1 MRMKQRQKK
10 LFEKVLAFLLVLT
23 MCAGMLPV
31 QTLAVEKDKAIAQNE
46 TVADWKMQN
55 FGSDTDLTIQDGWM
69 TPDETGDGVLVDYG
83 KIYQDVGGN
92 VVVYDNAAPIYQDSI
107 LEFDVTV
114 TGGQANKYQV
124 AFFPR
129 FQSGKNCDG
138 FAVGEK
144 AQLQHSYQVNG
155 QEGWPGVDNNLGM
168 SFEVDQ
174 TYHIKMVTAGN
185 TMSVYVGDK
194 LLTSFET
201 RSEITDGK
209 YGFRIWTQSDVKTVH
224 FENIKRS
231 EYISSKLDK
240 KEEIIKSDDW
250 GKEDVVIPVSFG
262 KDDAV
267 DTIKNGDQELTEG
280 TDYTIDGSTITL
292 KKEYIEKQADSFALN
307 ILFAKGSEDSFK
319 VTRLDTTIKEHIWTP
334 EQGLDEWNKIAG
346 NGTYTL
352 EEDGLHIKGETKL
365 MNTASPSVMNGEIEM
380 TFDQLTDNNY
390 IGFLFGAKENGTWQG
405 VMKDD
410 DYVLSRWY
418 YHNSDGNRTGFHG
431 DGSFLLSRD
440 GEADTKLKLR
450 FQGQTLS
457 MWLDDQFM
465 YTGSVS
471 QVKDTMGKM
480 GLLTG
485 SKCDIVVK
493 KVVFRSVLPFM
504 AETDDSGD
512 KIIAKDGMNVT
523 LADDFPRVKEYDL
536 NGKKMDGAEFKY
548 NYVTINSVDYP
559 ATATIAKE
567 SDDSITYTVE
577 PEGSDVK
584 FDVVFTVLDNHI
596 LDMHIKNIE
605 EPKGELVYS
614 IGLPNQPLISA
625 NSNQSGA
632 RLDASGFIEA
642 MGAFHNSQLS
652 DFHYNINENKISKT
666 ADGLATIPVITTDEL
681 SASMANNVLLNIQE
695 FRFRAFDLED
705 GSVSAGFW
713 NNEFMYRGLDG
724 EKLFPI
730 ASEPEEENLYCQII
744 LTEDTNADG
753 TMDWQDG
760 ANALK
765 ELVGDR
771 IPGGEDAARS
781 FFEVGYNFVS
791 EAQQPFIKV
800 GDNLKRMSNL
810 IDGFDQILI
819 LKGYANEGHDSGHA
833 DYDDINKRAGGAEDL
848 NAMTEAIKDINATFG
863 IHINHTEAYPEAEMY
878 NDHVVS
884 NNNAWSWM
892 DQSQN
897 IRREVDILNTAEGQR
912 TMDERLNSMFEKAP
926 GIDFVYVDTY
936 TDDRWCETRIA
947 NNLISNGAMIG
958 TENQNDFNR
967 YNSWVHWPEINANSM
982 HHFVYHTQK
991 DVYGS
996 ASSPIYWGGYARAES
1011 FMSWQHRNNIN
1022 PIVKQFY
1029 TNQLPQKY
1037 LMCHE
1042 LLKDDGSTG
1051 YFEGNVTS
1059 SNYQIRK
1066 DGNLLTDGQGKIFIP
1081 WFAEDSE
1088 TRNPD
1093 EAAKI
1098 YHWNDQGGDTTWTL
1112 PENWSNLSNVYLYKT
1127 TQTGKKL
1134 VDTIEVVDGQVTI
1147 HADAQTPYV
1156 VYPGEAEPDTTKW
1169 SEGSPLEDG
1178 SFNSRDFS
1186 VWEKSGNA
1194 DIQFNDDS
1202 NGVSILTMGGT
1213 EEGAVSQTM
1222 EGLVPGQK
1230 YRAVVWAG
1238 SENGK
1243 TARIT
1248 VETPD
1253 GKTHMNYVDQI
1264 VRGNNCFDTYAQGKR
1279 VERVWIDFVQP
1290 EGETTAKI
1298 TFSADACE
1306 NSNGQA
1312 TFMESRLVKTAEPD
1326 LPEGY
1331 VANETFEY
1339 VEQGGT
1345 GIFTPEGGGD
1355 GGYHLSHYTEYTDD
1369 AININGEW
1377 SLKMYGSGSA
1387 NMRTYP
1393 ATMRLEPNT
1402 EYSMEFDALGYG
1414 NVTVESESNSA
1425 DKPLTDTFEEG
1436 HNTYTFVT
1444 GDKTDYIV
1452 RIADGSNKV
1461 LDNFKVYTVND
1472 PTAPS
1477 VPGGLTVNAKD
1488 GGMDLSWE
1496 EAVDEDTGVSAYNV
1510 YRDDKLIATVTET
1523 NYRDT
1528 NVSEYTTYSYQVSAV
1543 NAGKTE
1549 SERSEIV
1556 KGYSGTDLSAPKIV
1570 SAKLDGTTH
1579 IAIVF
1584 NEMLDKKS
1592 AENISNYTL
1601 SDGAKVS
1608 KAQLQEDGK
1617 TVNLTVAG
1625 LPINKAFLVT
1635 ATGVQD
1641 VSVAKNACTGESP
1654 VQLSVVSR
1662 YFKFDEEDAEAAYD
1676 STGQEN
1682 GVKTNVGVAN
1692 EGFNGNAGDFNT
1704 NGGVQISGKVLTDAP
1719 EWTFSAWINWDG
1731 NPTESQTIMGNDVS
1745 GSPTAGMWFHIRTD
1759 KKLWASPYDG
1769 SRGVDLTSSQTVPV
1783 GEWTHVAITFKD
1795 KEFVMY
1801 FNGKETARAKFDTY
1815 PDSVTNPVNIGSH
1828 YNSGSSMLHEFGGMI
1843 DEAKIYRVALNA
1855 EQIEEDALNTKFRP
1869 ETVGA
1874 HFVVNKASSDD
1885 LGIAVVPNAYTLSRV
1900 TLDGKEVDAQ
1910 NYVMSETMLT
1920 VKNAYLVSL
1929 EAGLHKIELV
1939 FENTLGNTETVE
1951 LDLTVIEGNKIV
1963 DKSKLYELLSKVS
1976 NLSKEDYTNESWMA
1990 LSHAVKAAQKVFEN
2004 RDASQEEVNN
2014 AQTALEKAMGAL
2026 EEKGLSTDVLEYAIE
2041 LGKSADAKGVID
2053 SVKAAFEQ
2061 ALADAEKMLA
2071 DVNAGVTGITQAD
2084 VDTCWQNLIKAM
2096 QYLSFK
2102 QGNKTDLEKVVALA
2116 ADIEGRL
2123 DSYLDD
2129 GKQAFVDALA
2139 AAKETL
2145 EDGDAM
2151 QDEVNQAWTGLLEA
2165 MANLRLKPDKS
2176 GLETLINEASAL
2188 SEDAYE
2194 AESFGVMRTA
2204 LAGAR
2209 EVFADE
2215 NADQKAVAAAETN
2228 LKDAVAKLVPVSGGA
2243 KADKNDT
2250 VKESADKQAN
2260 AAGTADT
2267 ATTVNANHAAKSA
2280 KTGDAANPMAAA
2292 AMMAAAM
2299 AAVAVV
2305 RKKRR

>member
-1 MRMKQRQKK
+1 MLAEHRKISYVQKAYFQAGMGFWPQNQRKEVKARGYEENRGIRKIGKRRGKCMKKKQRHKK

-23 MCAGMLPV
+23 MCAGMLPM
-31 QTLAVEKDKAIAQNE
+31 QTLATEKDEAIVQNE
-46 TVADWKMQN
+46 TAADWKMQN
-55 FGSDTDLTIQDGWM
+55 FGADTDLDIQEGWM

-83 KIYQDVGGN
+83 KIYQDIGGN
-92 VVVYDNAAPIYQDSI
+92 VVVYDNAAPIYQDST
-107 LEFDVTV
+107 LEFDITV
-114 TGGQANKYQV
+114 TGGQENKYQV

-174 TYHIKMVTAGN
+174 TYHIKMVTVGN

-201 RSEITDGK
+201 RSEITEGK
-209 YGFRIWTQSDVKTVH
+209 YGFRIWTQSEAKTVH
-224 FENIKRS
+224 IENIKWD
-231 EYISSKLDK
+231 EYISSELEK
-240 KEEIIKSDDW
+240 KEEIIKSDEW
-250 GKEDVVIPVSFG
+250 GKEDVEIPVSFG
-262 KDDAV
+262 KDDAL

-280 TDYTIDGSTITL
+280 TDYTIDGNTITL
-292 KKEYIEKQADSFALN
+292 KKEYIEKQADSFSLN

-319 VTRLDTTIKEHIWTP
+319 VTRLDTTVKEHIWTP
-334 EQGLDEWNKIAG
+334 EQGLDEWSQIAG

-380 TFDQLTDNNY
+380 TFDQLTDVNY
-390 IGFLFGAKENGTWQG
+390 MGFLFGAKEDGTWQG

-410 DYVLSRWY
+410 DYVLTRWY

-471 QVKDTMGKM
+471 QVKDTIGKM

-504 AETDDSGD
+504 TETDDSGD

-548 NYVTINSVDYP
+548 DYVTINSVDYP
-559 ATATIAKE
+559 ATAAITDE

-577 PEGSDVK
+577 PEGCDVK
-584 FDVVFTVLDNHI
+584 FDVVFTVLENHV
-596 LDMHIKNIE
+596 LDMRIKNIV
-605 EPKGELVYS
+605 EPKDELVYS

-632 RLDASGFIEA
+632 KLDASGFTES
-642 MGAFHNSQLS
+642 MGSFHNSQLS
-652 DFHYNINENKISKT
+652 DFHYNISENKISKT

-724 EKLFPI
+724 EKIFPI
-730 ASEPEEENLYCQII
+730 ASEPEEEDLYCQII

-765 ELVGDR
+765 NLVGDR

-833 DYDDINKRAGGAEDL
+833 DYDDINKRAGGVEDL

-878 NDHVVS
+878 NDHVIS
-884 NNNAWSWM
+884 TNNAWAWM
-892 DQSQN
+892 DQSKN

-912 TMDERLNSMFEKAP
+912 TMDERLDSMFEKAP

-936 TDDRWCETRIA
+936 TDDRWCETRLA
-947 NNLISNGAMIG
+947 DNLISNGAMIG

-967 YNSWVHWPEINANSM
+967 YNSWVHWPEINPNSM

-996 ASSPIYWGGYARAES
+996 GSSPIYWGGYARSES
-1011 FMSWQHRNNIN
+1011 FMSWQHRNNIT

-1042 LLKDDGSTG
+1042 VLKDDGTTG

-1098 YHWNDQGGDTTWTL
+1098 YHWNEEGGDTTWTL

-1127 TQTGKKL
+1127 TQTGKEL

-1186 VWEKSGNA
+1186 VWEKSGDA

-1202 NGVSILTMGGT
+1202 NGVSILTMEGT

-1253 GKTHMNYVDQI
+1253 GETHTNYVDQI

-1279 VERVWIDFVQP
+1279 VERVWVDFVQP

-1306 NSNGQA
+1306 NETGLA

-1331 VANETFEY
+1331 AANETFEY

-1355 GGYHLSHYTEYTDD
+1355 GGYHLSHYTEYTND

-1393 ATMRLEPNT
+1393 ASMRLEPNT

-1425 DKPLTDTFEEG
+1425 DKPLSDTFEEG

-1461 LDNFKVYTVND
+1461 LDNFVVKEMIID
-1472 PTAPS
+1472 
-1477 VPGGLTVNAKD
+1477 KD
-1488 GGMDLSWE
+1488 TLQ
-1496 EAVDEDTGVSAYNV
+1496 ALVDEAKAIDESAY
-1510 YRDDKLIATVTET
+1510 T
-1523 NYRDT
+1523 
-1528 NVSEYTTYSYQVSAV
+1528 SE
-1543 NAGKTE
+1543 
-1549 SERSEIV
+1549 
-1556 KGYSGTDLSAPKIV
+1556 
-1570 SAKLDGTTH
+1570 
-1579 IAIVF
+1579 
-1584 NEMLDKKS
+1584 
-1592 AENISNYTL
+1592 
-1601 SDGAKVS
+1601 
-1608 KAQLQEDGK
+1608 
-1617 TVNLTVAG
+1617 
-1625 LPINKAFLVT
+1625 
-1635 ATGVQD
+1635 
-1641 VSVAKNACTGESP
+1641 SV
-1654 VQLSVVSR
+1654 
-1662 YFKFDEEDAEAAYD
+1662 
-1676 STGQEN
+1676 
-1682 GVKTNVGVAN
+1682 
-1692 EGFNGNAGDFNT
+1692 
-1704 NGGVQISGKVLTDAP
+1704 KVLTDAIKKA
-1719 EWTFSAWINWDG
+1719 EELLDTDAAAEELKAMYKELKSA
-1731 NPTESQTIMGNDVS
+1731 
-1745 GSPTAGMWFHIRTD
+1745 
-1759 KKLWASPYDG
+1759 
-1769 SRGVDLTSSQTVPV
+1769 
-1783 GEWTHVAITFKD
+1783 
-1795 KEFVMY
+1795 
-1801 FNGKETARAKFDTY
+1801 
-1815 PDSVTNPVNIGSH
+1815 
-1828 YNSGSSMLHEFGGMI
+1828 
-1843 DEAKIYRVALNA
+1843 
-1855 EQIEEDALNTKFRP
+1855 
-1869 ETVGA
+1869 
-1874 HFVVNKASSDD
+1874 
-1885 LGIAVVPNAYTLSRV
+1885 
-1900 TLDGKEVDAQ
+1900 LDG
-1910 NYVMSETMLT
+1910 
-1920 VKNAYLVSL
+1920 LV
-1929 EAGLHKIELV
+1929 
-1939 FENTLGNTETVE
+1939 
-1951 LDLTVIEGNKIV
+1951 KIV
-1963 DKSKLYELLSKVS
+1963 DGYGRIEFENANSYTQETNPDDGHGVSIESADDGKIVGFTFDGAWFQFDGVNFGNVIPKQISVRYTGSTNCYEDARIEIHLGDKDGEIIATVDTPQTGGW
-1976 NLSKEDYTNESWMA
+1976 NNYTTVTA
-1990 LSHAVKAAQKVFEN
+1990 DLDPAQAQKLTGMQSICLVL
-2004 RDASQEEVNN
+2004 RGTRASGKTYVGNYNWIEFTPGEER
-2014 AQTALEKAMGAL
+2014 AE
-2026 EEKGLSTDVLEYAIE
+2026 LSTDVLEYALSLAETADTEGVVDSVVKIFN
-2041 LGKSADAKGVID
+2041 DAKAAAEDILARVQAGD
-2053 SVKAAFEQ
+2053 PSV
-2061 ALADAEKMLA
+2061 
-2071 DVNAGVTGITQAD
+2071 TQEM
-2084 VDTCWQNLIKAM
+2084 VDESWQNLIKAM

-2102 QGNKTDLEKVVALA
+2102 QGDKTDLQKVIDMAKS
-2116 ADIEGRL
+2116 L
-2123 DSYLDD
+2123 DLNEYLDE
-2129 GKQAFVDALA
+2129 GQQAFTDALA
-2139 AAKETL
+2139 AAEAVL
-2145 EDGDAM
+2145 ANGDAM
-2151 QDEVNQAWTGLLEA
+2151 QDEVDQSWRDLLKA
-2165 MANLRLKPDKS
+2165 MSELRLKPNKDALKDLIDEANAMSTEGADEEMIAVFENALAAAMSVYDNEQATEEEVATAEEGLQAALDQLRAAVGDTEDPDNS
-2176 GLETLINEASAL
+2176 GSDGNTGNGGNSADTSEKDNASAQTDTTKNN
-2188 SEDAYE
+2188 SAQKSVKTGDTA
-2194 AESFGVMRTA
+2194 APIAGMAAVMM
-2204 LAGAR
+2204 L
-2209 EVFADE
+2209 
-2215 NADQKAVAAAETN
+2215 AVAAGVIAYRRRRET
-2228 LKDAVAKLVPVSGGA
+2228 
-2243 KADKNDT
+2243 
-2250 VKESADKQAN
+2250 
-2260 AAGTADT
+2260 
-2267 ATTVNANHAAKSA
+2267 
-2280 KTGDAANPMAAA
+2280 
-2292 AMMAAAM
+2292 
-2299 AAVAVV
+2299 
-2305 RKKRR
+2305 R